1 MANKFYLLSSQ
12 GIKVEI
18 KEYDGLSVH
27 FSGENSEICIGE
39 GSVFRNVSIEV
50 GNDALVEIGKTNAQG
65 IRNSMIRLVGNGGG
79 KFLSFGEGASIM
91 SSKIEILSGITNSL
105 KVGLDAM
112 WSEGIHIRNSDSHQI
127 FDISSG
133 KTINNN
139 GITEI
144 GNHVWLGWNVT
155 VLKNTEIADNTIVG
169 MESVVA
175 GKFTE
180 ENVAIAGNPARIV
193 KRGINWRRDYLPGQ

>member
-79 KFLSFGEGASIM
+79 SF
-91 SSKIEILSGITNSL
+91 
-105 KVGLDAM
+105 
-112 WSEGIHIRNSDSHQI
+112 
-127 FDISSG
+127 
-133 KTINNN
+133 
-139 GITEI
+139 
-144 GNHVWLGWNVT
+144 
-155 VLKNTEIADNTIVG
+155 
-169 MESVVA
+169 
-175 GKFTE
+175 
-180 ENVAIAGNPARIV
+180 
-193 KRGINWRRDYLPGQ
+193 